1 MLKTLRIAAAAA
13 IVVTTTF
20 IFVAP
25 TLIGKTAN
33 GNENGSGTHKID
45 TNTAH
50 SDNAPAWVTGSR
62 VDSIQDKVSD
72 KLGGS
77 DFHKIKLSF
86 YTDQAAFR
94 KAHGFDDTVL
104 AFTIKPENSVSIG
117 PRVTTAD
124 FDPIFGH
131 ELVHVILYQK
141 YKNAV
146 PSWLEEGLANYL
158 VHYGKVDYRWL
169 ATQPDRDVSLL
180 AHPFGFNGRATPLG
194 PGGARYAYQASQAL
208 MEMIATHCEVTDL
221 VSMSV
226 GKKLEDYLPTMCG
239 IDDLNGEFRKWIKS
253 KAHR

>member
-1 MLKTLRIAAAAA
+1 MMKTMLSIITLFSALLATPAFAGPHSI
-13 IVVTTTF
+13 
-20 IFVAP
+20 
-25 TLIGKTAN
+25 N
-33 GNENGSGTHKID
+33 
-45 TNTAH
+45 TNVAH
-50 SDNAPAWVTGSR
+50 SDNPPSWVTSSR
-62 VDSIQDKVSD
+62 VDRIEEKVAD
-72 KLGGS
+72 KLGGV
-77 DFHKIKLSF
+77 DFHKISLAF

-94 KAHGFDDTVL
+94 HAHGFDDTVL
-104 AFTIKPENSVSIG
+104 AFTIKPENAVSVG

-124 FDPIFGH
+124 FDPVFGH

-158 VHYGKVDYRWL
+158 VKYGSVDYRWL
-169 ATQPDRDVSLL
+169 ASLPERDITTL
-180 AHPFGFNGRATPLG
+180 AHPFGASGRIM

-239 IDDLNGEFRKWIKS
+239 IDDLNAEFRKWVKR
-253 KAHR
+253 KAK

>member
-1 MLKTLRIAAAAA
+1 MLHTLRIAAAAA

-25 TLIGKTAN
+25 TLIARAAN
-33 GNENGSGTHKID
+33 GTAGGTHTID
-45 TNTAH
+45 TNVAH
-50 SDNAPAWVTGSR
+50 SDNAPAWVTGGRIDPIEER
-62 VDSIQDKVSD
+62 VAD
-72 KLGGS
+72 KLGGA
-77 DFHKIKLSF
+77 DFHKIRLTF
-86 YTDQAAFR
+86 YTDQTAFR

-104 AFTIKPENSVSIG
+104 AFTIKPENAVSIG

-169 ATQPDRDVSLL
+169 ASQPDRDVSLL
-180 AHPFGFNGRATPLG
+180 AHPFGSNGRIM

-226 GKKLEDYLPTMCG
+226 GKKLQDYLPTMCG
-239 IDDLNGEFRKWIKS
+239 IDDLNGEFRKWVKS
-253 KAHR
+253 KAGKH